1 MKLATTTLFF
11 CVAALLSLGMVIL
24 YSSSTAQVGAHYL
37 VMQLVWCGIGLV
49 GATLAAT
56 IDYRHLKKISLI
68 LLSLA
73 VVLLFLVFVPQIGI
87 KVKGASRWIGYG
99 GFRFQPSE
107 LAK

>member
-11 CVAALLSLGMVIL
+11 CVASLLSLGMVIL

-37 VMQLVWCGIGLV
+37 MMQLVWCGIGLV

-56 IDYRHLKKISLI
+56 IDYRHLKKITW
-68 LLSLA
+68 LLLGFSI
-73 VVLLFLVFVPQIGI
+73 VLLTLVWAPHIGI

-99 GFRFQPSE
+99 G
-107 LAK
+107 